1 MKRILLT
8 LLFSATALFTGSTEA
23 SSSDEKQTI
32 KPTIMDFQAAWCRPC
47 RELRPVLAKIEKK
60 YAGKVNVITV
70 DVEDPANQELVE
82 RYGVTVLPTVVFVGT
97 SGQTSITTGYSGE
110 ENIYWGLKSILR

>member
-1 MKRILLT
+1 MKKIFLPLVLCT
-8 LLFSATALFTGSTEA
+8 TALTT
-23 SSSDEKQTI
+23 SSSIADSSENT
-32 KPTIMDFQAAWCRPC
+32 KPTIMDFQANWCRPC

-70 DVEDPANQELVE
+70 DVEDPANQQLME